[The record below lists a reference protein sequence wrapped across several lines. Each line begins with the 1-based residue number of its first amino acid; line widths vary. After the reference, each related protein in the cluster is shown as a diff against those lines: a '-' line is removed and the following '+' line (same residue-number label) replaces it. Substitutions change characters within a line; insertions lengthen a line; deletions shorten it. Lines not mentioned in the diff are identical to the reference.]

1 MYYFYAVLA
10 VGEILDRMLDVPSF
24 ESLVYEIFV
33 SLPCRDTDITA
44 VGNIGVSTTLEDGT
58 DTNITAVVGINNT
71 QDVDNEV
78 PPPNE
83 CPPSS

>member
-1 MYYFYAVLA
+1 MFYFYAVLA
-10 VGEILDRMLDVPSF
+10 VGEILDKMLDVSSF

-58 DTNITAVVGINNT
+58 DTNITAVGIYNT